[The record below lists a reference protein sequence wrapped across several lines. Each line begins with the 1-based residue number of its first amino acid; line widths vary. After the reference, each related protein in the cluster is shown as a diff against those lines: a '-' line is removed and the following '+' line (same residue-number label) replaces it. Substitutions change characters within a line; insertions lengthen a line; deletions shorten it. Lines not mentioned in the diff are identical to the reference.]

1 MDFSTLEINNLTGV
15 YKSYDES
22 ELILLLKSG
31 NQAAFAEIYNRYWT
45 ILIDTAYQRLKSI
58 EAAEEIVQDVF
69 VSFFL
74 RREQIFLNS
83 TLEAYLKTA
92 LKYKVYNVYRSQ
104 QVHLSHLDAII
115 KDQKIDPLTPDS
127 VLEIKELQARVRQV
141 ADKMPEKCRQVFL
154 LSRFEHLSQQEI
166 ADQMGISIST
176 VKKHMT
182 KSLDIM
188 RKEFNE
194 HKTDLLAICM
204 FIYLSRK

>member
-115 KDQKIDPLTPDS
+115 NDQKIDPLTPDL
-127 VLEIKELQARVRQV
+127 VLEVKELQTRVRQV
-141 ADKMPEKCRQVFL
+141 ADKMPEKCRKVFL

-182 KSLDIM
+182 KALDIM
-188 RKEFNE
+188 RTEFND
-194 HKTDLLAICM
+194 HKSDLLAICM